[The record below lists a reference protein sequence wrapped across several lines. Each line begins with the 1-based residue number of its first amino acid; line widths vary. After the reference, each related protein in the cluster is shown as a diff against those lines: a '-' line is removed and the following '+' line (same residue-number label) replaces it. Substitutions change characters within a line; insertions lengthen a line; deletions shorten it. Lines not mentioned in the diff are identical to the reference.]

1 MCADFTACPDPLAR
15 APRAGGRASV
25 LIAPPSLQGSL
36 SAVVWRDTAGLA
48 LNAAQKLNHFP
59 ATPLVCLSWFQGMDI
74 GLIESSEGGA
84 PRWRPLDAALTW
96 SGSQSHPL
104 LSWSPSVGRAGM
116 ACFPVDVAHAL
127 FGVDPHDLLDRFA
140 PAQAVL
146 DASWQGLLDDLL
158 ASANPHAALAAL
170 EHHLA
175 PRWQALR
182 QRADP
187 APSLAQIGRH
197 WVQRL
202 AWQAMQWRD
211 SHGERQIERRIKR
224 YSGRSLR
231 EWRMLVKTEGALFAG
246 LQRHHAGLPLD
257 LAALAHEQGFADQA
271 HLSRA
276 TKRITGFAPAEF
288 ARRFVEDESFWVY
301 RLWV

>member
-25 LIAPPSLQGSL
+25 LIAPLSLQGAL

-96 SGSQSHPL
+96 SGSRSHPL
-104 LSWSPSVGRAGM
+104 LGWSPSVGRAGM

-127 FGVDPHDLLDRFA
+127 FGVDPHDLLYRFA

-146 DASWQGLLDDLL
+146 GAS
-158 ASANPHAALAAL
+158 
-170 EHHLA
+170 
-175 PRWQALR
+175 
-182 QRADP
+182 
-187 APSLAQIGRH
+187 
-197 WVQRL
+197 
-202 AWQAMQWRD
+202 
-211 SHGERQIERRIKR
+211 
-224 YSGRSLR
+224 
-231 EWRMLVKTEGALFAG
+231 
-246 LQRHHAGLPLD
+246 
-257 LAALAHEQGFADQA
+257 
-271 HLSRA
+271 
-276 TKRITGFAPAEF
+276 
-288 ARRFVEDESFWVY
+288 
-301 RLWV
+301 